1 MVDFI
6 IDKGRE
12 VMVKVIFFD
21 IDGTL
26 LSLKSHQVPESS
38 RRALEA
44 LRKKG
49 IKLFLATGRSPA
61 WLDTIEGMLDFKF
74 DGYVML
80 NGQYCIYEG
89 KVLRDVPI
97 PVESLESLLPYIEE
111 NKIACEFV
119 EEGHMYINLLNERVL
134 NFREK
139 IGGTGYDTQVED
151 LSRIHSHNTYQ
162 LLAYVDEE
170 DEKEFLDHMPN
181 CKMLRWCP
189 EFADVVIA
197 DGGKDKGIEI
207 VLDYMKVSKD
217 ECMAFGDGGNDIAM
231 LKYVGRGIAMG
242 NANPPVKEIA
252 DFVTR
257 DIDDDGIEYALKYF
271 GVL

>member
-1 MVDFI
+1 
-6 IDKGRE
+6 
-12 VMVKVIFFD
+12 
-21 IDGTL
+21 
-26 LSLKSHQVPESS
+26 
-38 RRALEA
+38 
-44 LRKKG
+44 
-49 IKLFLATGRSPA
+49 
-61 WLDTIEGMLDFKF
+61 
-74 DGYVML
+74 
-80 NGQYCIYEG
+80 
-89 KVLRDVPI
+89 
-97 PVESLESLLPYIEE
+97 
-111 NKIACEFV
+111 
-119 EEGHMYINLLNERVL
+119 
-134 NFREK
+134 
-139 IGGTGYDTQVED
+139 
-151 LSRIHSHNTYQ
+151 
-162 LLAYVDEE
+162 
-170 DEKEFLDHMPN
+170 MPN

-207 VLDYMKVSKD
+207 VLDYMKLSKD